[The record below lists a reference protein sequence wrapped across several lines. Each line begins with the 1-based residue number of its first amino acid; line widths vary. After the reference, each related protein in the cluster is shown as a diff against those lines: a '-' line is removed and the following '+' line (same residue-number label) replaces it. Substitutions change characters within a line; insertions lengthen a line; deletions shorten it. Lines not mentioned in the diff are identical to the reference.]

1 MAKKIWKKPII
12 SIEVGNCRYCKKKI
26 INNESFVSFYK
37 SGHAHYNCMKED
49 DELRQKTLNKITQH
63 IDKEIGNYENRV
75 SQN

>member
-1 MAKKIWKKPII
+1 MKLAIAVI
-12 SIEVGNCRYCKKKI
+12 VKKKI